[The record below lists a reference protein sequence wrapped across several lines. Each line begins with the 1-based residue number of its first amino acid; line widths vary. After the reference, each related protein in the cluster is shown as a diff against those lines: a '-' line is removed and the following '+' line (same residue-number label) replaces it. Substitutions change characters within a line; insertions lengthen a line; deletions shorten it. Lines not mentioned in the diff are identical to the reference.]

1 MTKIHYTNTWNC
13 QTIKNKRNLVVLM
26 KKIKYLIFKKIKHW
40 RAQRNIFCSCK
51 GTIQENI
58 ELSQGVWQT
67 SSVASVIWDY
77 PKWLGKWM
85 LLMRLVPYCSLK
97 GWPWLLG
104 RCLSSLLSLWATRGD
119 PAGIVTIWTRE
130 TWTLYSFQTAKT
142 GDFLDLPEKYQRFLN
157 EFSIS
162 FINRWI
168 IFLFTF

>member
-1 MTKIHYTNTWNC
+1 MTKIRYTNSRNC
-13 QTIKNKRNLVVLM
+13 QTIKNKRNLVVLI
-26 KKIKYLIFKKIKHW
+26 KKIQYLIFKKIKHW

-58 ELSQGVWQT
+58 ELSQGVWQI

-97 GWPWLLG
+97 GWSWLLG

-119 PAGIVTIWTRE
+119 PAGIVTIWTME
-130 TWTLYSFQTAKT
+130 TRTLCSFQTAKT
-142 GDFLDLPEKYQRFLN
+142 GDPPDLLKSTKHF
-157 EFSIS
+157 
-162 FINRWI
+162 
-168 IFLFTF
+168 